1 MAIKRRTAVQGAQ
14 AGAARVVARF
24 RVAIKRRAL
33 VLGALVLVALTVST
47 AAGISGYLRF
57 APRPP
62 DTTEAR
68 LLVGGGGE
76 VDHCDLPVLDGSG
89 LTADEIPIAY
99 TPGCEGYTEWPVPV
113 LAACTEPLPAGAPDL
128 RGLWLDPDSGHL
140 ERVEQCGD
148 RVVVTAAGV
157 IHDMRADGTLRNGA
171 NDVNPSCMRIRNRT
185 RYRDGVLEMDGYG
198 IPWIRV
204 ERWMEGDELRWT
216 HPQAGSHRMD
226 RICQVPAD
234 RVTRQPR

>member
-1 MAIKRRTAVQGAQ
+1 MAARQRRLGQGAQ

-24 RVAIKRRAL
+24 RAGIKRRPLVRAAL
-33 VLGALVLVALTVST
+33 ILGALTL
-47 AAGISGYLRF
+47 AAGAGASSYLRF

-68 LLVGGGGE
+68 LLAGGGGD

-89 LTADEIPIAY
+89 LAADEIPVAY
-99 TPGCEGYTEWPVPV
+99 TPGCEGYTEWPLPV

-128 RGLWLDPDSGHL
+128 RGLWLDDDSGHL
-140 ERVEQCGD
+140 ERVEQCGT
-148 RVVVTAAGV
+148 RVVVTSSGV
-157 IHDMRADGTLRNGA
+157 IHDMHADGTLRNGV
-171 NDVNPSCMRIRNRT
+171 NDVNPRCMRIRNRT

-216 HPQAGSHRMD
+216 HPQAGSHRMR
-226 RICQVPAD
+226 RICHVPPA
-234 RVTRQPR
+234 RVMREPY